1 MIVIRY
7 DVELIYLEAC
17 KVKTCSDLLLL
28 VPIVLPPYDHA
39 HVTPMLTK
47 GIKWRVV
54 ENVAVKNNLWETVR
68 RRDMKMGRCRAGIA
82 AIWVE
87 IPGEKGR
94 TDGCKTGL
102 EIAVLFKIL
111 SEGLSEEIKR
121 RGSLRC
127 ILLGNLAVQQ
137 TVFQTPDFTVNP
149 KLETVNVNLCHNR
162 TCSLFH

>member
-68 RRDMKMGRCRAGIA
+68 RRDMKMVQSGSCSNLGRDSWR
-82 AIWVE
+82 
-87 IPGEKGR
+87 
-94 TDGCKTGL
+94 
-102 EIAVLFKIL
+102 
-111 SEGLSEEIKR
+111 EGK
-121 RGSLRC
+121 
-127 ILLGNLAVQQ
+127 
-137 TVFQTPDFTVNP
+137 D
-149 KLETVNVNLCHNR
+149 
-162 TCSLFH
+162 